1 MLNFLQST
9 KTCTV
14 EFGSGGTQ
22 DQSRPGA
29 LSALEI
35 SGMISVYEILATGGS
50 GVGGVQV
57 QRLRFSMLVS
67 TEHISRSRPCQL
79 FTSLGLLRNLK
90 FFREEMFQVLI
101 TLQTLRKCSKF

>member
-29 LSALEI
+29 LSVLEI
-35 SGMISVYEILATGGS
+35 SGMMICNSYIYDIS
-50 GVGGVQV
+50 
-57 QRLRFSMLVS
+57 
-67 TEHISRSRPCQL
+67 
-79 FTSLGLLRNLK
+79 LRNPRYWGK
-90 FFREEMFQVLI
+90 WSRRSPSPKAEI
-101 TLQTLRKCSKF
+101 